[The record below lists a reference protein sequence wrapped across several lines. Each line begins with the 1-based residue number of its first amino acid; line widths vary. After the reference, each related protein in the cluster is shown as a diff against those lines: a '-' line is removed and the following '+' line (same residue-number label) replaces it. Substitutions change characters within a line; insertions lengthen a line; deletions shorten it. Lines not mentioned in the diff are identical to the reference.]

1 MAKDNAYY
9 LDEAL
14 YISAQPPT
22 GIELHYIGG
31 GGGPGGGGWGLS
43 DGYPRGTS
51 PTKSDIARV
60 ISTQRCSQRNT
71 MSLKKIIWKNT
82 VKRRTSCQAQLQH

>member
-31 GGGPGGGGWGLS
+31 GGGPGRWLG
-43 DGYPRGTS
+43 
-51 PTKSDIARV
+51 A
-60 ISTQRCSQRNT
+60 
-71 MSLKKIIWKNT
+71 
-82 VKRRTSCQAQLQH
+82 

>member
-31 GGGPGGGGWGLS
+31 GGGPGEVAGGLATGILAGPVQPKAILH
-43 DGYPRGTS
+43 
-51 PTKSDIARV
+51 A
-60 ISTQRCSQRNT
+60 
-71 MSLKKIIWKNT
+71 
-82 VKRRTSCQAQLQH
+82 

>member
-31 GGGPGGGGWGLS
+31 GGGPGRWLGLS

-60 ISTQRCSQRNT
+60 ISTR
-71 MSLKKIIWKNT
+71 KVFAEEYHVIEKIIWKNT

>member
-60 ISTQRCSQRNT
+60 ISTR
-71 MSLKKIIWKNT
+71 KVFAEEYHVIEKD
-82 VKRRTSCQAQLQH
+82 